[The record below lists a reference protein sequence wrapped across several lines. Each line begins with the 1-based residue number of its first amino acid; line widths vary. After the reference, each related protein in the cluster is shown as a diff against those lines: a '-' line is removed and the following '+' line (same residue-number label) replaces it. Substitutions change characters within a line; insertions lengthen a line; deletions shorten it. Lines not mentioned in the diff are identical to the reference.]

1 MKRKGFLPFAKILKN
16 PGAAPVP
23 QRGLF

>member
-1 MKRKGFLPFAKILKN
+1 MKRKGFLLFAKILKN